1 MPSIQNERFTFENIA
16 ISDSGKAMSLL
27 SLPGNDTISSLDSKV
42 VPKQSGVDLNKLN
55 ENIAPVKVLAVLI
68 ESHNL

>member
-1 MPSIQNERFTFENIA
+1 MLSIENERFALENVA
-16 ISDSGKAMSLL
+16 ISDSGNAMSLYNV
-27 SLPGNDTISSLDSKV
+27 PGSDTISSLVPEV